1 MGLFGRITRGLGALI
16 GAVDTETVRIGRAA
30 RAELLEVVPLGTSV
44 RHADGVAERVCEFL
58 VEITVA
64 DAAPYRTRVRQRMP
78 EVFLDAPLPSDMSVV
93 AAWVHPRDPR
103 RVALD
108 FDAPPPLLRPRL
120 IHRAAA

>member
-1 MGLFGRITRGLGALI
+1 MGLFDRINRGLGGLI

-44 RHADGVAERVCEFL
+44 RHGDGVAERVCEFL
-58 VEITVA
+58 VEVTVE
-64 DAAPYRTRVRQRMP
+64 DAAPYRVRVRQRMAQ
-78 EVFLDAPLPSDMSVV
+78 VFLERPLPRDMSVV

-108 FDAPPPLLRPRL
+108 FDAPPPRPR
-120 IHRAAA
+120 AAPHLSAA